1 MIEQDR
7 NAKTAG
13 IIFKKLKSAVEEHI
27 FVLSVNSKPFDLLF
41 ILSSLS
47 YLPQINL
54 LYFENHPSLEI
65 KAQRKRIYLPYPNN
79 FFFL

>member
-1 MIEQDR
+1 MIEQDK

-13 IIFKKLKSAVEEHI
+13 IIYRKLKLEVEERI

-41 ILSSLS
+41 LLSFLS

-54 LYFENHPSLEI
+54 LYFEKHLILKIE
-65 KAQRKRIYLPYPNN
+65 A
-79 FFFL
+79 